1 MVLVVG
7 RAAWLV
13 AGASW
18 LHCTHGVALRC
29 EALGWGAVRDGGSA
43 ARGWSGDEW
52 ARWTRVM
59 KGALCAPSRNEKM
72 QE

>member
-1 MVLVVG
+1 MVLVVR

-18 LHCTHGVALRC
+18 LHCTHGDALLRG
-29 EALGWGAVRDGGSA
+29 AGLGSGTGPGQRGE
-43 ARGWSGDEW
+43 GWSGHEW
-52 ARWTRVM
+52 AGWTRVM